1 MAVLY
6 LDQHNFEVRRDG
18 DSLALYLN
26 GSLERRVP
34 LRLVERLIVHGDVL
48 LHAGALTALASHGG
62 SVVLLPRRRICGA
75 ALLGR
80 GNGPDAARRLRQ
92 YEAATDTAW
101 KERFSRMVVRR
112 KIRGQARLL
121 FKAIQLR
128 EELGKPLRDAVA
140 RMAATER
147 EVRDQR
153 QISAPRLLGMEGA
166 AAAAFFGAYQQ
177 MFASSLGFRG
187 RNRRPPKDP
196 VNACLSLAYTLL
208 HAEAVDAI
216 LGAGLD
222 PGIGFFHEAQHGRES
237 FACDLVETV
246 RPLAEEWVWE
256 MFQQRLLQP
265 ANFKLLQGGCL
276 LGKAGR
282 RTYYEQ
288 FEPLRA
294 TSQRRLRHVLRA
306 IIREWKLESEFC
318 KFPEAN
324 TLSDREE

>member
-1 MAVLY
+1 MSVLY
-6 LDQHNFEVRRDG
+6 LDQQNLEVRRDG

-26 GSLERRVP
+26 GSLDRRVP
-34 LRLVERLIVHGDVL
+34 LRLVERVIVHGDAL
-48 LHAGALTALASHGG
+48 LHAGALTALAAHGG
-62 SVVLLPRRRICGA
+62 SVVLLPRRRVYGA

-92 YEAATDTAW
+92 YEAATDAAW
-101 KERFSRMVVRR
+101 KEQFSRTVVRC

-121 FKAIQLR
+121 FRAIQER
-128 EELGKPLRDAVA
+128 EDLGKPLRDAVA

-153 QISAPRLLGMEGA
+153 QIFAPRLLGMEGA
-166 AAAAFFGAYQQ
+166 AAAAFFGAFQQ
-177 MFASSLGFRG
+177 MFAPSLGFRS

-208 HAEAVDAI
+208 HAEAVEAI

-222 PGIGFFHEAQHGRES
+222 PTIGFLHEAQHGRES
-237 FACDLVETV
+237 FACDLVEIV
-246 RPLAEEWVWE
+246 RPLAEEWVWKL
-256 MFQQRLLQP
+256 FQRRLLQP
-265 ANFKLLQGGCL
+265 ANFKMVLGGCL

-294 TSQRRLRHVLRA
+294 NSQRRLHRVLRA
-306 IIREWKLESEFC
+306 VIREWKLGSESYEFS
-318 KFPEAN
+318 EAN